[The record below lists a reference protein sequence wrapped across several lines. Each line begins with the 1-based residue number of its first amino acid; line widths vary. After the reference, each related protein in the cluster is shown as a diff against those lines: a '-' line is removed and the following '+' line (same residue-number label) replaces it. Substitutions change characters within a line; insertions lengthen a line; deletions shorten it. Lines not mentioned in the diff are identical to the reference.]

1 MFSLRGNT
9 SPGAFFTNRKDAH
22 CDEEVVLIIEGLNEI
37 NFLSLAKANVF
48 LSFFI
53 ALPDAVERSFD
64 GCQAI
69 D

>member
-1 MFSLRGNT
+1 MKKLL
-9 SPGAFFTNRKDAH
+9 
-22 CDEEVVLIIEGLNEI
+22 LIVEGLNEI
-37 NFLSLAKANVF
+37 NFLSLAKENVF
-48 LSFFI
+48 LRFFI